1 LLRHRLGAG
10 WAVFCTYPIE
20 HMAAR
25 SPGVN
30 PEDTYRIYSALAAAA
45 GVTRPVRVDD
55 PRVLVGRVRS
65 GDAETALLV
74 NCSGDA
80 IAAEPILSGVE
91 LDPATGTLALEPFG
105 VAAIRCAD
113 SSRTRI
119 PVTAA
124 SEGRDARA

>member
-1 LLRHRLGAG
+1 
-10 WAVFCTYPIE
+10 
-20 HMAAR
+20 
-25 SPGVN
+25 VN
-30 PEDTYRIYSALAAAA
+30 PEDTYRVYSALAAAA
-45 GVTRPVRVDD
+45 GVALPVRVDD

-65 GDAETALLV
+65 GDTETALFV

-80 IAAEPILSGVE
+80 IAAEPILSDVD
-91 LDPATGTLALEPFG
+91 LDPATGPLTLEPFG

-119 PVTAA
+119 PVTAT